1 MQKTSVIVPLMLVLA
16 SALVA
21 NIIPNRNLPGGE
33 WAYPRQVPHQDPP
46 PSVLWGPYQV
56 PDLRGLQWGFYG
68 MSYWGLKEQLHACYF
83 WQNQIHRYKSA
94 DSSNPSYPDTIPMA
108 TIPSPV
114 SDSFQDL
121 AYCRY
126 DQSVW
131 LHSSK
136 YKAVYKLDA
145 ATGVLKRQFPS
156 PALRYPTGI
165 AFNEREK
172 TIYLCD
178 RMPEGVWPCS
188 LYIVD
193 TTGYVLARHGLSH
206 LGYSYSGARCLDMD
220 YTSSNP
226 NWPTLLMTYTFFS
239 GSGTLDSTVLFEL
252 DRNTLAILNRF
263 RLPNL
268 AGYVNNV
275 RGVAWDPRSGD
286 YWIGIMQNPDNH
298 IYKLSGWHL
307 PLSIDAGL
315 MSLEG
320 ARGSIESATT
330 VTPHVTVRN
339 FGNSEASIPVR
350 LRIGTVYDESRTKT
364 IRGGAEDTVVFPDWT
379 PGVVGSYAV
388 RCSTGLSGDMFA
400 ANDTWTEIA
409 QVVRIGKDVGCNA
422 IIAPA
427 GLIDSG
433 ISLIPRC
440 STYNYGSQTVSYSV
454 RLRIGSFYDETTF
467 VTGHLPGNYKVCS
480 LPPWRP
486 AATGQFTVS
495 CSTRL
500 SGDRIQSN
508 DRTLGEVT
516 VRTQDI
522 GVSQIVA
529 PVGTI
534 DSGTQT
540 IPRVTV
546 RNYRT
551 HASTAP
557 VWFFISTV
565 AAELVYEDSALVS
578 IPGGESLQVE
588 FEPWVASPPGAMR
601 LASFTALVPDV
612 NRTNDTAYGLLVVRR
627 PLRDVG
633 TVAIIT
639 PADTV
644 DTGTTVIPAAL
655 VRNYGGQAET
665 FPVRFRIGGF
675 YSHDTT
681 ISLLAGSADTV
692 RFAPWH
698 ISQPGTHIVSCSTM
712 LSGDMNNANDRRL
725 DTTVVLATA
734 IKTDEAVPTTFV
746 LNQIKPN
753 PFSTQTTIHYGLPYS
768 STVQLAIY
776 NSAGTLVARLVDG
789 TQPAGWH
796 RVDWQDQTTPAG
808 VYYCQMNAGGSR
820 FIHKLLKT
828 R

>member
-1 MQKTSVIVPLMLVLA
+1 MQRRTVLSLAVLILTSLVLA
-16 SALVA
+16 TISSA
-21 NIIPNRNLPGGE
+21 ISLPGGE
-33 WAYPRQVPHQDPP
+33 WAYPRPVPKQDPP
-46 PSVLWGPYQV
+46 PQVLWGPYPV

-188 LYIVD
+188 LYVVD
-193 TTGYVLARHGLSH
+193 TTGYVLARHGLAH

-239 GSGTLDSTVLFEL
+239 GSGVLDSTVLFEL
-252 DRNTLAILNRF
+252 DRNTLAIINRF
-263 RLPNL
+263 RLPDL

-298 IYKLSGWHL
+298 IYKLSGWHV
-307 PLSIDAGL
+307 PLSVDAGL

-339 FGNSEASIPVR
+339 FGSAEADIPVR

-379 PGVVGSYAV
+379 PHVVGTYPV
-388 RCSTGLSGDMFA
+388 RCSTGLAGDMFA

-422 IIAPA
+422 IIAPV
-427 GLIDSG
+427 GLVDSG
-433 ISLIPRC
+433 VTIIPQC

-454 RLRIGSFYDETTF
+454 RLRIGSLYDETTF
-467 VTGHLPGNYKVCS
+467 VAGHLPGNYRVCS
-480 LPPWRP
+480 LPAWRP
-486 AATGQFTVS
+486 ATTGQFIVS

-500 SGDRIQSN
+500 SGDRIPAN
-508 DRTLGEVT
+508 DRALGEIT
-516 VRTQDI
+516 VRTQDV
-522 GVSQIVA
+522 GVSLIIQ

-540 IPRVTV
+540 IPSVTV
-546 RNYRT
+546 RNHST
-551 HASTAP
+551 HRSVSP
-557 VWFFISTV
+557 VWFRISTV
-565 AAELVYEDSALVS
+565 
-578 IPGGESLQVE
+578 
-588 FEPWVASPPGAMR
+588 
-601 LASFTALVPDV
+601 T
-612 NRTNDTAYGLLVVRR
+612 
-627 PLRDVG
+627 
-633 TVAIIT
+633 
-639 PADTV
+639 
-644 DTGTTVIPAAL
+644 
-655 VRNYGGQAET
+655 
-665 FPVRFRIGGF
+665 
-675 YSHDTT
+675 
-681 ISLLAGSADTV
+681 
-692 RFAPWH
+692 
-698 ISQPGTHIVSCSTM
+698 
-712 LSGDMNNANDRRL
+712 
-725 DTTVVLATA
+725 
-734 IKTDEAVPTTFV
+734 
-746 LNQIKPN
+746 
-753 PFSTQTTIHYGLPYS
+753 
-768 STVQLAIY
+768 
-776 NSAGTLVARLVDG
+776 
-789 TQPAGWH
+789 
-796 RVDWQDQTTPAG
+796 
-808 VYYCQMNAGGSR
+808 
-820 FIHKLLKT
+820 
-828 R
+828 